1 MTKSIISINKIYTS
15 SILYRNEYTR
25 LYGSIDQE
33 KLLASTTQLIMEQE
47 INSREAPLENGVEEQ
62 PPQESRNQQ
71 PNNYGSISQSQDN
84 TNPLI
89 PNDGLNNKNS
99 DDNDEKSSR
108 NESNGLIEDR
118 KNSSVGVES
127 QEDDGEWSPAAD
139 SDLMV
144 NILLTSCISIE
155 NPRGI
160 SIMSV

>member
-1 MTKSIISINKIYTS
+1 
-15 SILYRNEYTR
+15 
-25 LYGSIDQE
+25 
-33 KLLASTTQLIMEQE
+33 MEQE

-144 NILLTSCISIE
+144 NILLTSCFLEEFGLFSVFSSFTD
-155 NPRGI
+155 PLDARGATARDQ
-160 SIMSV
+160 